1 MITLIIGLII
11 GVYLGWKY
19 ESEINDFIES
29 IKSHLNIK

>member
-1 MITLIIGLII
+1 MIIFILGLIV

-19 ESEINDFIES
+19 ESVVNDFINS